1 VLFISEVNFTVSC
14 SACTMSL

>member
-14 SACTMSL
+14 SACTMSS